1 MPDAPPPPQSLAPGL
16 LLPLALGLALAAA
29 HLGLAAWDLAH
40 PPRPA
45 TTYVF
50 TPLVDVWPE
59 GPALTAEEGR
69 ALGPALR
76 GGIDA
81 REISQAYA
89 RMGST
94 LSLAELLVGVEA
106 LQREGAL
113 GAAQQAELAR
123 VLDAARA
130 DHEALVETQAEILE
144 LERRIGARVS
154 ELQAQAG
161 VELPARPGPPSGPP
175 APAGRQ

>member
-1 MPDAPPPPQSLAPGL
+1 MPSSPPPPSQTPPSQDPSRA
-16 LLPLALGLALAAA
+16 GLALPLGLGLVLALV
-29 HLGLAAWDLAH
+29 HLGWAAWDLRH
-40 PPRPA
+40 PPRPPV
-45 TTYVF
+45 TYVF

-106 LQREGAL
+106 LEREGAL
-113 GAAQQAELAR
+113 SASQREALAR

-130 DHEALVETQAEILE
+130 DHEALVTVQGEILD
-144 LERRIGARVS
+144 LEGRIAARVAAI
-154 ELQAQAG
+154 QARTG
-161 VELPARPGPPSGPP
+161 VAVPGPGG
-175 APAGRQ
+175 AP